1 MFGGQGGSVAS
12 LGVLGGII
20 GMMTGNKKAPTY
32 TTGYTSEAEVAAIR
46 ARDKQAS
53 TRSGHAFGMV
63 GSTKPRHGSSPY
75 TQIRGASHSFSN
87 VNGMFSLNTLLS
99 PANVNKFYESP
110 ITSRQRQTQS
120 YTKYVTDSVLTRAMN
135 PTLSGSSIDKL
146 VEMYQTRE
154 TRMQGPSIPERRNW
168 YGGFRA
174 LAQHGGSHL
183 LEQGLSKMYKT
194 KKTNTGAARRVTR
207 KAL

>member
-1 MFGGQGGSVAS
+1 MGGGMGGMSGSIPALGALGALGGLFGGGKDKKKIRPMKYSSPEEVDA
-12 LGVLGGII
+12 VLAKNRYSAARS
-20 GMMTGNKKAPTY
+20 GMSFGMTGGGGKLTPKTP
-32 TTGYTSEAEVAAIR
+32 
-46 ARDKQAS
+46 
-53 TRSGHAFGMV
+53 SGFSYGMWM
-63 GSTKPRHGSSPY
+63 P
-75 TQIRGASHSFSN
+75 
-87 VNGMFSLNTLLS
+87 SL
-99 PANVNKFYESP
+99 ANLDNRNYEPWTSP

-154 TRMQGPSIPERRNW
+154 TRMQGPSIPERHNW

-174 LAQHGGSHL
+174 LAQHGSSHL